1 MSIQDILLQ
10 QLANGLILGSFYALV
25 ALGYTMVYG
34 IIKLLNFAHGD
45 LYMLGSFVGFII
57 LSFLSD
63 YIGSGWAGILCTM
76 VLSMIVVGFL
86 GVLIQRIAYVPML
99 SAPRLSILITALAV
113 SMVLYNTV
121 MAFTDGQYLAF
132 STDLG
137 FEGVELGNVFV
148 TYTQLTLVGASISL
162 MIVLQL
168 FVHKTLY
175 GKAMRAIAIDQ
186 DACRLMGINVN
197 KIIAL
202 TFFIGTSLAAAAGI
216 MAGTYY
222 GSVHFFM
229 GFVIGLKAFTAAV
242 IGGIGSIPGAMLGGL
257 LLGLLESFGTQI
269 PFIGT
274 EWKDVF
280 SFGILILLLVFK
292 PTGILGKTEIERM

>member
-1 MSIQDILLQ
+1 MSLQDILLQ

-45 LYMLGSFVGFII
+45 LYMIGAFCGFLVLSLISAVVGD
-57 LSFLSD
+57 S
-63 YIGSGWAGILCTM
+63 WAGLLCSM
-76 VLSMIVVGFL
+76 VLSMIAVGLL
-86 GVLIQRIAYVPML
+86 GVLIQRIAYQPML
-99 SAPRLSILITALAV
+99 AAPRLSILITALAV
-113 SMVLYNTV
+113 SMILSNSV
-121 MAFTDGQYLAF
+121 MAFTDGEFLAF

-137 FEGVELGNVFV
+137 FDGVELGNVFV
-148 TYTQLTLVGASISL
+148 TYTQ
-162 MIVLQL
+162 IVLVAAAAILMVALYL

-175 GKAMRAIAIDQ
+175 GKAMRAISIDK

-216 MAGTYY
+216 MAGSYY
-222 GSVHFFM
+222 GSIHFFM

-257 LLGLLESFGTQI
+257 LLGLLESYGTQI

-292 PTGILGKTEIERM
+292 PTGILGQTEIERM

>member
-1 MSIQDILLQ
+1 MSLQDILLQ

-45 LYMLGSFVGFII
+45 LYMIGAFVGFVI
-57 LSFLSD
+57 LSFLSPF
-63 YIGSGWAGILCTM
+63 IGDSWVGILCSM
-76 VLSMIVVGFL
+76 VLSMIAVGLL
-86 GVLIQRIAYVPML
+86 GVLIQRIAYQPML

-113 SMVLYNTV
+113 SMILANLV
-121 MAFTDGQYLAF
+121 MAITDGEYLAF

-137 FEGVELGNVFV
+137 YEGIELENVFI
-148 TYTQLTLVGASISL
+148 TYTQMVLVAAAAIL
-162 MIVLQL
+162 MIALYL
-168 FVHKTLY
+168 FVHKTMY

-197 KIIAL
+197 RIIAL
-202 TFFIGTSLAAAAGI
+202 TFFIGTSLAASAGI

-222 GSVHFFM
+222 GSIHFFM

-257 LLGLLESFGTQI
+257 LLGLLEAFGTQI

>member
-45 LYMLGSFVGFII
+45 LYMIGAFIGFICLSI
-57 LSFLSD
+57 LSAF
-63 YIGSGWAGILCTM
+63 IGDSWAGILCSM
-76 VLSMIVVGFL
+76 VVSMIAVGLL
-86 GVLIQRIAYVPML
+86 GVLIQRIAYQPML

-113 SMVLYNTV
+113 SMILSNLV
-121 MAFTDGQYLAF
+121 MAFTDGEYLAF

-137 FEGVELGNVFV
+137 YEGVEMGNVFI
-148 TYTQLTLVGASISL
+148 TYTQMVLVGAAALL
-162 MIVLQL
+162 MIGLYL

-197 KIIAL
+197 RIIAL
-202 TFFIGTSLAAAAGI
+202 TFFIGTSLAAGAGI

-222 GSVHFFM
+222 GSIHFFM

>member
-10 QLANGLILGSFYALV
+10 QLANGVILGSFYALV

-45 LYMLGSFVGFII
+45 LYMIGAFVGFII
-57 LSFLSD
+57 LSFLSAFL
-63 YIGSGWAGILCTM
+63 GSSWAGILCSM
-76 VLSMIVVGFL
+76 VLSMIAVGIL
-86 GVLIQRIAYVPML
+86 GVLIQRIAYQPML

-113 SMVLYNTV
+113 SMVLSNAV
-121 MAFTDGQYLAF
+121 MAFTDGEYLAF

-137 FEGVELGNVFV
+137 YEGVDFGNVFI
-148 TYTQLTLVGASISL
+148 TYTQMVLVGAAAVL
-162 MIVLQL
+162 MIALYI

-197 KIIAL
+197 RIIAL
-202 TFFIGTSLAAAAGI
+202 TFFIGTSLAAGAGI

-222 GSVHFFM
+222 GSIHFFM

-257 LLGLLESFGTQI
+257 LLGLLESYGTQI

>member
-132 STDLG
+132 KTDLG

-162 MIVLQL
+162 MVVLQL

-222 GSVHFFM
+222 GSIHFFM

>member
-1 MSIQDILLQ
+1 
-10 QLANGLILGSFYALV
+10 
-25 ALGYTMVYG
+25 
-34 IIKLLNFAHGD
+34 
-45 LYMLGSFVGFII
+45 
-57 LSFLSD
+57 
-63 YIGSGWAGILCTM
+63 
-76 VLSMIVVGFL
+76 
-86 GVLIQRIAYVPML
+86 ML

-113 SMVLYNTV
+113 SMVLSNAV

-132 STDLG
+132 PTDLG
-137 FEGVELGNVFV
+137 FEGVELGNVFI
-148 TYTQLTLVGASISL
+148 TNTQMILVGASILL
-162 MIVLQL
+162 MVVLYL

-222 GSVHFFM
+222 GSIHFFM
-229 GFVIGLKAFTAAV
+229 GFVIGLKAFTSAV

>member
-1 MSIQDILLQ
+1 MSLQDILLQ

-45 LYMLGSFVGFII
+45 LYMFGAFLGF
-57 LSFLSD
+57 LFLSLISAFLGD
-63 YIGSGWAGILCTM
+63 SWSGLLCSM
-76 VLSMIVVGFL
+76 VLSMIAVGIL
-86 GVLIQRIAYVPML
+86 GVIIQRIAYQPML

-113 SMVLYNTV
+113 SMILSNSV
-121 MAFTDGQYLAF
+121 MAFTDGEYLAF

-137 FEGVELGNVFV
+137 FDGVDFGNVFV
-148 TYTQLTLVGASISL
+148 TYTQ
-162 MIVLQL
+162 IVLVSAAAL
-168 FVHKTLY
+168 LMVGLHFFVNKTMY
-175 GKAMRAIAIDQ
+175 GKAMRAISIDQ

-202 TFFIGTSLAAAAGI
+202 TFFIGSSLAAAAGV
-216 MAGTYY
+216 MAGAYY
-222 GSVHFFM
+222 GSIHFFM

-257 LLGLLESFGTQI
+257 LLGLLESYGTQI

-292 PTGILGKTEIERM
+292 PTGIMGKTEIERM

>member
-57 LSFLSD
+57 LSFLSA
-63 YIGSGWAGILCTM
+63 YIGNNWAGIVCSM
-76 VLSMIVVGFL
+76 VLSMIVVGLF
-86 GVLIQRIAYVPML
+86 GVLIQKIAYQPML

-113 SMVLYNTV
+113 SMVLSNGV
-121 MAFTDGQYLAF
+121 MAFTDGEYMAF

-137 FEGVELGNVFV
+137 FEGIEFGNVFV
-148 TYTQLTLVGASISL
+148 TYTQMILVAAAAILMISL
-162 MIVLQL
+162 YL
-168 FVHKTLY
+168 FVQKTLY

-197 KIIAL
+197 RIIAL
-202 TFFIGTSLAAAAGI
+202 TFFIGTSLAAGAGI

-222 GSVHFFM
+222 GSIHFFM

-257 LLGLLESFGTQI
+257 LLGLLEAFGTQI

-280 SFGILILLLVFK
+280 TFGILILLLVFK

>member
-1 MSIQDILLQ
+1 MSTQDILLQ

-45 LYMLGSFVGFII
+45 LYMVGSFVGFII
-57 LSFLSD
+57 LSFLSA
-63 YIGSGWAGILCTM
+63 YIGAGWAGIICSM
-76 VLSMIVVGFL
+76 VLSMIAVGLF

-113 SMVLYNTV
+113 SMVLSNGV
-121 MAFTDGQYLAF
+121 MAFTDGEYLAF

-137 FEGVELGNVFV
+137 YEGLELGNVFI
-148 TYTQLTLVGASISL
+148 TYTQIFLVATAAIL
-162 MIVLQL
+162 MIGLYL

-197 KIIAL
+197 RIIAL
-202 TFFIGTSLAAAAGI
+202 TFFIGTSLAAGAGI
-216 MAGTYY
+216 MAGAYY
-222 GSVHFFM
+222 GSIHFFS

-257 LLGLLESFGTQI
+257 LLGLLEAFGTQI

>member
-1 MSIQDILLQ
+1 
-10 QLANGLILGSFYALV
+10 V
-25 ALGYTMVYG
+25 AY
-34 IIKLLNFAHGD
+34 
-45 LYMLGSFVGFII
+45 
-57 LSFLSD
+57 
-63 YIGSGWAGILCTM
+63 
-76 VLSMIVVGFL
+76 
-86 GVLIQRIAYVPML
+86 QPML

-113 SMVLYNTV
+113 SMILSNTV
-121 MAFTDGQYLAF
+121 MAFTDGEYLAF
-132 STDLG
+132 PTDLG
-137 FEGVELGNVFV
+137 YEGFELGHVFI
-148 TYTQLTLVGASISL
+148 TYTQLVLVSAAAIL
-162 MIVLQL
+162 MVALYI

-197 KIIAL
+197 RIIAL
-202 TFFIGTSLAAAAGI
+202 TFFIGSSLAAAAGV
-216 MAGTYY
+216 MAGSYY
-222 GSVHFFM
+222 GSIHFFM

-269 PFIGT
+269 PFIGS